1 MTLIAASVGAM
12 ILFTFGI
19 EVALRPSLGPHEV
32 PERRLVSYVS
42 ARMASNEAHAACCGC
57 AGGDEAPYNVNRAL
71 LSEESMDPE
80 GTGPAR
86 RRYVRPGSNAIGTTT
101 TLVTDVTDV
110 TARRRRRN
118 PAL

>member
-12 ILFTFGI
+12 MLFTFGI
-19 EVALRPSLGPHEV
+19 EVALRPSLGPT
-32 PERRLVSYVS
+32 
-42 ARMASNEAHAACCGC
+42 
-57 AGGDEAPYNVNRAL
+57 DNVNRAL
-71 LSEESMDPE
+71 LSEESMDPEAEAE

-86 RRYVRPGSNAIGTTT
+86 RRYVRPGSNAIGTTK
-101 TLVTDVTDV
+101 TLVTDV